1 MSNLI
6 EKKFINQEL
15 GIELKSFIDQQQNI
29 FFIGKDVAKILGYH
43 DSNQAIRKHVDKE
56 DRKYFPVETTG
67 YSKRRRPPIILN
79 ESGFYSLVLSSKL
92 ETAKKFKRWVTS
104 EVLPAIRKFGYYKL
118 FDPRL
123 NQRVVIDGKK
133 FYKHQVFSNYAA
145 NKNGEV
151 INVKTGRNIK
161 TSKSSNEY
169 LTFKIYNEKLE
180 KPYTYSHHRFV
191 YEVFKG
197 PIPKCLQI
205 DHRNSIR
212 NDNRIKNLQLLTPI
226 KNIQKSLGKPII
238 SISITTGEERKFN
251 CIKKASIEL
260 DINKST
266 ISNICCKRK
275 YYKTSRSNKDGKNT
289 LSSLWIS
296 FNIILILKPGFYELV
311 VRSKLE
317 TAKMFR

>member
-1 MSNLI
+1 MV
-6 EKKFINQEL
+6 KK
-15 GIELKSFIDQQQNI
+15 
-29 FFIGKDVAKILGYH
+29 Y
-43 DSNQAIRKHVDKE
+43 
-56 DRKYFPVETTG
+56 
-67 YSKRRRPPIILN
+67 
-79 ESGFYSLVLSSKL
+79 
-92 ETAKKFKRWVTS
+92 
-104 EVLPAIRKFGYYKL
+104 
-118 FDPRL
+118 
-123 NQRVVIDGKK
+123 
-133 FYKHQVFSNYAA
+133 YKHQVFSNYAA

-161 TSKSSNEY
+161 TSKSSNKY

-197 PIPKCLQI
+197 PIPKYLQI

-212 NDNRIKNLQLLTPI
+212 NDNRISNLQLLTPI

-275 YYKTSRSNKDGKNT
+275 YYKTSRSNKDGKNI
-289 LSSLWIS
+289 LSSLLIS
-296 FNIILILKPGFYELV
+296 FNIILILKPGFYKLV
-311 VRSKLE
+311 FRSKLE
-317 TAKMFR
+317 TAKKFSQWVLYLLTFYSLNQFYFTFYKN